1 MMGIFSVALL
11 LVMTLLAVIP
21 NLSFRTHGGDW
32 GIKAHRAVC
41 IGVFV
46 LGCAMRLIALG
57 RLPEGMSAEEALV
70 GVQAARLAA
79 GGEWIA
85 LLAQWNGEA
94 TGPLLSALTAPFV
107 AVGGMNAWSVRL
119 PLALCSCAAL
129 PAAYGVG
136 KALSGRQAGRWC
148 LTLYALCPYFVLSAR
163 LTAGAN
169 LAACVF
175 LLALWALL
183 CGLKKRPLRYLGTA
197 LMGLLPYAQEMYT
210 YIVPLGLLL
219 SLGMAVHG
227 GLSRR
232 HAAAAWTLGLL
243 IALPAL
249 LTAWVNLTG
258 REGFTL
264 LGVVR
269 IPRVEGY
276 APAWIYDGLGAETTV
291 YDFTLRSLFEI
302 AVSAFFGVL
311 THENISPAL
320 FAPEGL
326 YALYLASLP
335 VAVLGATSLVWQYA
349 KGERIQGRAG
359 TARAMVA
366 VLAAVTVAALF
377 LMGRRGVFVDA
388 TALPFTV
395 LLCAAG
401 LCRIERRSGRASA
414 GALAVYACS
423 MLLLGVHLFG
433 GAYQEGANVYF
444 SGLREAAQAA
454 KACAQERN
462 LPIVMT
468 TYVYP
473 HREPAAAAEMLMRY
487 ALGSEAEEVPYTCAY
502 VAAEATLN
510 EGTIYILNANQI
522 DRLDMDAFDVY
533 EYSDFMLL
541 VPAES

>member
-1 MMGIFSVALL
+1 MDIMGIFSVALL
-11 LVMTLLAVIP
+11 LVMTLLAVVP
-21 NLSFRTHGGDW
+21 NLSFRTRGGDW
-32 GIKAHRAVC
+32 GIKAHSAVC

-57 RLPEGMSAEEALV
+57 RLPDGMSAEEALV

-79 GGEWIA
+79 GGEWTV
-85 LLAQWNGEA
+85 LLAQWSGET
-94 TGPLLSALTAPFV
+94 TGPLLSVLTVPFV

-136 KALSGRQAGRWC
+136 KVLSGRRAGRWC

-169 LAACVF
+169 LAACLF
-175 LLALWALL
+175 PIALWALL
-183 CGLKKRPLRYLGTA
+183 HGLKKRPLLYLGTA

-219 SLGMAVHG
+219 AMLMAVRG
-227 GLSRR
+227 GLDRR

-243 IALPAL
+243 VALPAL
-249 LTAWVNLTG
+249 LTAWVNLAG

-276 APAWIYDGLGAETTV
+276 APGWVYDGLNAETTA

-326 YALYLASLP
+326 YALYLASVP
-335 VAVLGATSLVWQYA
+335 VAALGVTSLVWRYA
-349 KGERIQGRAG
+349 KGGRIRGRTG

-366 VLAAVTVAALF
+366 VLAVVTVAALF

-388 TALPFTV
+388 ALLSYTV

-401 LCRIERRSGRASA
+401 LCRIERRSGRA

-423 MLLLGVHLFG
+423 ALLLGVHLFG
-433 GAYQEGANVYF
+433 GAYQEDANVYF

-454 KACAQERN
+454 KACAQERE

-473 HREPAAAAEMLMRY
+473 HREPAAAAEMLVRY
-487 ALGSEAEEVPYTCAY
+487 ALGGEEEVPYTCAY
-502 VAAEATLN
+502 IAAEATLN
-510 EGTIYILNANQI
+510 EETVYILNADQS
-522 DRLDMDAFDVY
+522 DGLDMDAFDVQ
-533 EYSDFMLL
+533 EYGDFMLL
-541 VPAES
+541 VPVEG